1 VPGDLAPEAA
11 IPMVPLAA
19 AGDTDHITLGS
30 NDPPLGPISNDGS
43 TVEDVVT
50 EGLVS
55 DTLSASSPG
64 LEHAIEALVQT
75 VSRLDSTMSTQARR
89 PTWFS
94 FVQTIMAVSS
104 LLLAIIM
111 ARPQWFDHLLN
122 VWMARLALKS
132 YCENYTQTVRPGTG
146 LQRLADFSRST
157 KHNPLHC
164 APRPISRTLHL
175 YLHSPSDGACCLP
188 HRST

>member
-1 VPGDLAPEAA
+1 MEDENRRHDFGSAEVGDGNDNEVPEDLAPEAA

-55 DTLSASSPG
+55 DTLSPSSPG
-64 LEHAIEALVQT
+64 LEHAIEALAQT
-75 VSRLDSTMSTQARR
+75 VSRLDCTMSTQAKL
-89 PTWFS
+89 PPWFG
-94 FVQTIMAVSS
+94 FAQTLMAMFS
-104 LLLAIIM
+104 LLIAIIM

-122 VWMARLALKS
+122 GWMARLALKS
-132 YCENYTQTVRPGTG
+132 YCANYTQTVRPWN
-146 LQRLADFSRST
+146 RLTAA
-157 KHNPLHC
+157 L
-164 APRPISRTLHL
+164 
-175 YLHSPSDGACCLP
+175 
-188 HRST
+188 